1 MWQPSAHTGAEPWA
15 GDMLYP
21 ARWRTSAQRSAA
33 FLEPGPGV
41 PRPLPRQRE
50 LLWLAFAV
58 VVISLFL
65 R

>member
-1 MWQPSAHTGAEPWA
+1 MWQPSAHTGAEPWT

-33 FLEPGPGV
+33 VLEPGPGV
-41 PRPLPRQRE
+41 VKPLHCQRE

-58 VVISLFL
+58 LVVSILL